1 MGKLLT
7 TLLFAVSLFA
17 AGVGNAQQVILAR
30 TVPPDD
36 NPAVYMQM
44 LQDHVDNHWAYVKTP
59 DNQSN
64 VVQAELILNKDGYVL
79 EMKILKL
86 SSDDTFNDSA
96 LKALVS
102 MEPYPPIPDSIGEDK
117 VEVEFHLMPNS

>member
-7 TLLFAVSLFA
+7 LFIFAVALFA

-30 TVPPDD
+30 TALPGD
-36 NPAVYMQM
+36 NPAGYMQM
-44 LQDHVDNHWAYVKTP
+44 LQDHVNNHWAYDKTP
-59 DNQSN
+59 GNQSN
-64 VVQAELILNKDGYVL
+64 VVHAELILNKDGYVL

-86 SSDDTFNDSA
+86 SADDTFNDSA

-102 MEPYPPIPDSIGEDK
+102 MEPYPPIPDSIGGDK